1 MTDRYQLG
9 FCCFLFV
16 YLFVCLFV
24 CDIFKA
30 ARFRVDVIQY
40 LCVINCTVNLAIVLH
55 LFNKLINHGK
65 PGFESYVKT
74 FTSMLKI

>member
-1 MTDRYQLG
+1 MTYRYDTSLVSAVL
-9 FCCFLFV
+9 CLFI
-16 YLFVCLFV
+16 CLFV

-30 ARFRVDVIQY
+30 ARFRVDAVQY
-40 LCVINCTVNLAIVLH
+40 LCVINCTVNLAIVLP

-65 PGFESYVKT
+65 PRLESNVKT